1 MTRPG
6 WSLLLALWV
15 VRPDEV
21 RLREILRV
29 LPDVI
34 RLLRRLA
41 ADSTLPRG
49 IRVRLVLLLACLAL
63 PVDLLPDFVPVLGHA
78 DDAIIVALVL
88 RSVVRTAGPQ
98 ALEGHWPAALP
109 VRGPAPGTGRTARTR
124 CSPCRC
130 PRPWSGAPE
139 LLDGDAGAP
148 GLEGGRHAVNRILV
162 HRAGLEPATR

>member
-49 IRVRLVLLLACLAL
+49 IRVRLVLLLAYLAL

-78 DDAIIVALVL
+78 DDAIIVALGL
-88 RSVVRTAGPQ
+88 RSACARSSAP
-98 ALEGHWPAALP
+98 PA
-109 VRGPAPGTGRTARTR
+109 RRRWKGTGRQRCLSAVRRLARVGPRVPGARPAGVHGPGRGRQCCWTA
-124 CSPCRC
+124 
-130 PRPWSGAPE
+130 APA
-139 LLDGDAGAP
+139 L
-148 GLEGGRHAVNRILV
+148 
-162 HRAGLEPATR
+162 RAWRAIVML